1 MQRRTLPNRTPCSIT
16 KVRKRLANYYI
27 IIDYDPKTYE
37 PRGLHCHGPK
47 PGSQIWI
54 LVNEMCPLI
63 VRVIQTTEHPENLH
77 RTLMEDVRTGSLI
90 YDIISTFVKEY
101 KKWKKY
107 YD

>member
-16 KVRKRLANYYI
+16 KVRGRSANYYI

-47 PGSQIWI
+47 SGSEIWV

-90 YDIISTFVKEY
+90 SDIISTFVKEY
-101 KKWKKY
+101 IIWKKY
-107 YD
+107 YG